1 MQIGFYATLR
11 PIVGAKKIEV
21 ELPDG
26 STVQDL
32 IDRLILRFPELEP
45 VMLDE
50 SGTLSRK
57 IHVFIEGRSVIYLAD
72 GLATKLE
79 SGLRIDIFPAIAGG

>member
-11 PIVGAKKIEV
+11 PIVGAKKIEL
-21 ELPDG
+21 ELRDG
-26 STVQDL
+26 NTVQDL
-32 IDRLILRFPELEP
+32 IDQLMRRFPDLEP

-50 SGTLSRK
+50 SGALSRK
-57 IHVFIEGRSVIYLAD
+57 IHIFIEGRSVIYLAD
-72 GLATKLE
+72 GLATKLD